1 MPRIAD
7 AERPV
12 IGGVDTHAD
21 RHVAAV
27 VNQVGRVLG
36 TEQFPA
42 TAAGYAAALRWM
54 RSHGELVKAGVE
66 GTGSWTIVRPG
77 TRRSP
82 LPWSGARRPIGRGWG
97 ACSST
102 PAGRAYQALV

>member
-7 AERPV
+7 AERLV

-42 TAAGYAAALRWM
+42 TAAGYAAALGWM
-54 RSHGELVKAGVE
+54 RSHGELSRSVWRGPAAGLSFARGRE
-66 GTGSWTIVRPG
+66 DHPCRGQAPG
-77 TRRSP
+77 DR
-82 LPWSGARRPIGRGWG
+82 SGAVGELVHQPRR
-97 ACSST
+97 
-102 PAGRAYQALV
+102 AGRTKH

>member
-7 AERPV
+7 AERLV

-27 VNQVGRVLG
+27 VDQVGRVLG
-36 TEQFPA
+36 TGQFPA

-66 GTGSWTIVRPG
+66 GTGSYGAGLAGYLAGEGAGVVEVIRPN
-77 TRRSP
+77 RQ
-82 LPWSGARRPIGRGWG
+82 ARRR
-97 ACSST
+97 
-102 PAGRAYQALV
+102 